1 MQTLEASKTI
11 QTPPV
16 VKDPGIRLVPAG
28 GGGWG
33 RKKED
38 RNKSGGRWGSVNRQ
52 PSHMWS
58 FFIPM
63 V

>member
-33 RKKED
+33 RKKEAAT
-38 RNKSGGRWGSVNRQ
+38 SAVLGVCE
-52 PSHMWS
+52 PSTY
-58 FFIPM
+58 I
-63 V
+63 